1 MAARSLDHKAAVA
14 AAMDIAFFTCQD
26 KPMPFWP
33 ENLHISDADAED
45 AHAPF
50 MTEAMLYGLL
60 GKEDAR
66 SLLNRF
72 RTLMTALGYPEE
84 SQHWLLNEAY
94 ETRVRTTFT
103 LKIERGPAYDTLKQA
118 IRNQGSIL
126 KHAGSPRIDGSE
138 LVFKEITHA
147 QEAALRRAIRV
158 TGYPHAPS
166 VQCRRFLTSRDLAE
180 LNQDAAPEH

>member
-1 MAARSLDHKAAVA
+1 MPTKSFDHKAAVA

-66 SLLNRF
+66 SLLHRF
-72 RTLMTALGYPEE
+72 RTLMTALGYPAE

-94 ETRVRTTFT
+94 ETRVRTTLT
-103 LKIERGPAYDTLKQA
+103 LKIERGPAYDALKQA
-118 IRNQGSIL
+118 IRNQGSLL
-126 KHAGSPRIDGSE
+126 KRAGSPRIDGSE
-138 LVFKEITHA
+138 LVVTSPPPKGGGFWLTARPGFRSAREL
-147 QEAALRRAIRV
+147 QNFRPRGLGFLLRRPGTPEV
-158 TGYPHAPS
+158 STG
-166 VQCRRFLTSRDLAE
+166 
-180 LNQDAAPEH
+180 